1 MKNENKNTPSPQGK
15 SNPSDKGTQDKAA
28 IKKGGT
34 QEELDKE
41 QEIKDKYLE
50 EDGSIPP
57 HLEEGSNRNPDKTKT
72 DEPKYGGSKST

>member
-1 MKNENKNTPSPQGK
+1 MKNEDKNTPSTQGK
-15 SNPSDKGTQDKAA
+15 SNPSDKGSQDKAA
-28 IKKGGT
+28 IKKGGS

-57 HLEEGSNRNPDKTKT
+57 HLEEGTNRNPDKVNNS
-72 DEPKYGGSKST
+72 EPKYGGTKSK

>member
-1 MKNENKNTPSPQGK
+1 MKYEDKNTPSQQGK

-34 QEELDKE
+34 KEEMEKE
-41 QEIKDKYLE
+41 REIKNKYLE

-57 HLEEGSNRNPDKTKT
+57 HLEEGTNRNPDKVKNS
-72 DEPKYGGSKST
+72 EPKYGGTKSK

>member
-1 MKNENKNTPSPQGK
+1 MKDNKNTPSPQGK

-34 QEELDKE
+34 KEELEKE
-41 QEIKDKYLE
+41 KEIKDKYLE
-50 EDGSIPP
+50 EDGEVPP
-57 HLEEGSNRNPDKTKT
+57 HLEKGTNRNPDKTKT